1 MKWHS
6 LFELLIFPIGVLMVA
21 TVMIGL
27 SNLIT
32 SPTFAMFYS
41 IKNDLVIV
49 LAEAVS
55 RVGTFLIVNFPLIFL
70 LRIVTKK
77 KGSATTIISALAG
90 YVTYIVFTMYFA
102 RSDLGSSAYSSIL
115 GISATSTHLTSGTHY
130 PLQTGI
136 LATILIALI
145 T

>member
-77 KGSATTIISALAG
+77 KEVPQQL
-90 YVTYIVFTMYFA
+90 FQ
-102 RSDLGSSAYSSIL
+102 
-115 GISATSTHLTSGTHY
+115 H
-130 PLQTGI
+130 
-136 LATILIALI
+136 
-145 T
+145 